1 MSSAGRFS
9 AAIRARYPVIRLKKC
24 SIKTLAMLA
33 LMSVGTFVG
42 SARAATGGRTS
53 AQCALGQHLAAAEIC
68 AARDPQISK
77 VSATV
82 RHLKQHYA
90 LQAVM
95 FGVWRGRTQ
104 LLSGALGS
112 ALPGV
117 RATPSSSFRIGN
129 TTESF
134 ETTLLMQ
141 LVDRGKIRLDDKL
154 AKWYPRLPL
163 AETITV
169 GMLASSTSG
178 YADYVKVP
186 SFLDAYHANVFAHWT
201 PNQLIKIGIS
211 QPMLFPPGSSWS
223 FSDTNF
229 VLLGEILRRVG
240 GMPVSE
246 QIRKRILIALKLRS
260 TNMTTTAA
268 IPSPTLHGYTD
279 ERGVWE
285 DDTFWS
291 PTWATY
297 TGNMTST
304 LSDLGAWARTVGT
317 GSLLSRRSHAR
328 QIAPKTVGLAP
339 NTKAFFY
346 GLAVAVANKWVLA
359 GAPGLLGYTGIVA
372 YLPRT
377 KTSVVIFTTTGPHSP
392 SGTHYAGAIFNAV
405 GKILAPASPPG
416 FPAQ

>member
-1 MSSAGRFS
+1 
-9 AAIRARYPVIRLKKC
+9 
-24 SIKTLAMLA
+24 MLA
-33 LMSVGTFVG
+33 LVCMCEFAG
-42 SARAATGGRTS
+42 SARAASSGRAS
-53 AQCALGQHLAAAEIC
+53 AKCVLGQNRVAAEIC
-68 AARDPQISK
+68 DARDRRASK
-77 VSATV
+77 VIAEV
-82 RHLKQHYA
+82 RRLKQQYA

-95 FGVWRGRTQ
+95 FGVWRGRTE
-104 LLSGALGS
+104 LVSGAMGS
-112 ALPGV
+112 ALPGA
-117 RATPSSSFRIGN
+117 RATREMYFRIGN

-141 LVDRGKIRLDDKL
+141 LVDRGKIHLDDKV
-154 AKWYPRLPL
+154 AKWYPKLPL
-163 AETITV
+163 ADTITV

-186 SFLDAYHANVFAHWT
+186 SFLDAFHANVFATWT
-201 PNQLIKIGIS
+201 PNQLIKIGTS
-211 QPMLFPPGSSWS
+211 RPMLFPPGTSWS

-240 GMPVSE
+240 GTPVSE
-246 QIRKRILIALKLRS
+246 QIRKRILIPLKLRS
-260 TNMTTTAA
+260 TNMTTTAEV
-268 IPSPTLHGYTD
+268 PFPTLHGYTD

-304 LSDLGAWARTVGT
+304 LSDLGTWARAVGT
-317 GSLLSRRSHAR
+317 GSLLSKRSHAR
-328 QIAPKTVGLAP
+328 QIAPKTVGLGP

-346 GLAVAVANKWVLA
+346 GLAVAVANRWVLA

-377 KTSVVIFTTTGPHSP
+377 RTSVVIFTTTGPHSP
-392 SGTHYAGAIFNAV
+392 PGTHYAGTIFNAV

-416 FPAQ
+416 FPAG